1 MHLDNKCIS
10 AVCKNGATFIFLWY
24 RFDRFVIDV
33 LYISTDVSASR
44 SACSCS
50 VNKQGINSEHLPVQY

>member
-33 LYISTDVSASR
+33 LYISTEYWRQRQSFSLLLL
-44 SACSCS
+44 C
-50 VNKQGINSEHLPVQY
+50 